1 MKQKVILLAAA
12 ALVASAT
19 LTPAVAKKDKKV
31 KKCEAKAA
39 PVVLAS
45 SSDTI
50 SYAAGM
56 SFTNGLIPYLQKSE
70 GVDTAYMADFVR
82 GFQQVIN
89 SGNDPKMKA
98 YAAGMDIAKRVQSQM
113 LPGMEKDLTDTP
125 DTIVEK
131 LLYRGFEDALNNDTT
146 HYTAKKAEEVFRAK
160 LEANHKVKEVKLRAA
175 GEAFLA
181 ENAKKEGVVTLPD
194 GLQYKVLT
202 AGTGAIP
209 QRTDKVQVNYT
220 GKLIDG
226 TEFDSNKKH
235 GDKPATFR
243 ADQVIKGWTEALT
256 MMPVGSKWQI
266 AIPYQLAYGERG
278 AGAMI
283 KPYSALVFDVEL
295 VGIEAAKVD
304 DKAADAKTV
313 ANGKKTADA
322 KKKGSVAGKK
332 STKKASKIKGE

>member
-19 LTPAVAKKDKKV
+19 ITSAANKKDKKV
-31 KKCEAKAA
+31 VKPVAAAVA
-39 PVVLAS
+39 PVILTS
-45 SSDTI
+45 SSDTL

-56 SFTNGLIPYLQKSE
+56 SFTNGLIPYLKQNE

-82 GFQQVIN
+82 GFQDVIRN
-89 SGNDPKMKA
+89 SNDPKLKA
-98 YAAGMDIAKRVQSQM
+98 YAAGLDIAKRVKSQM
-113 LPGMEKDLTDTP
+113 VSGMKQDLADTP
-125 DTIVEK
+125 DSVVEQ
-131 LLYRGFEDALNNDTT
+131 LLYRGFEDALINDTT
-146 HYTAKKAEEVFRAK
+146 HFNAKKADAIFSDKLKADHKAK
-160 LEANHKVKEVKLRAA
+160 ELKLRAA

-181 ENAKKEGVVTLPD
+181 ANAKKEGVVTLPS

-202 AGTGAIP
+202 QGTGAVP
-209 QRTDKVQVNYT
+209 TSTDKVQVNYT

-226 TEFDSNKKH
+226 TEFDSSKKH

-256 MMPVGSKWQI
+256 KMPVGSKWEI
-266 AIPYQLAYGERG
+266 YVPYNLAYGERG

-295 VGIEAAKVD
+295 VGIEAPQADATK
-304 DKAADAKTV
+304 ADAKAGQNVKGTD
-313 ANGKKTADA
+313 AKAKTAKKA
-322 KKKGSVAGKK
+322 KK
-332 STKKASKIKGE
+332 